1 MLLSKALRH
10 LQTGCTSCF
19 RITKQAVI
27 SARIR
32 MLCLVYGG
40 GTRPQLCHCVLSTT
54 SPIIHQAGIHAQD
67 AQSGAMTGT
76 SKNRKLS
83 KTSVYDKAAENICQ
97 SVSA

>member
-1 MLLSKALRH
+1 
-10 LQTGCTSCF
+10 
-19 RITKQAVI
+19 
-27 SARIR
+27 
-32 MLCLVYGG
+32 MLCLGYGG
-40 GTRPQLCHCVLSTT
+40 GTRPQLCHSARSTT

-67 AQSGAMTGT
+67 AQSGAMTGM